1 MKGKGEIAE
10 TFSSFN
16 KSSAKAGYETRIGNV
31 DINPSSVQF
40 YQVLLVLVLLLLL
53 LINRLMIFYAL
64 ASAIVPTLKPFII
77 KLFRQF
83 YKKIYYQSKTFE
95 PIQFIGLARD

>member
-1 MKGKGEIAE
+1 VKGKGEIAE

-40 YQVLLVLVLLLLL
+40 YQVLPVLVLLL

-83 YKKIYYQSKTFE
+83 
-95 PIQFIGLARD
+95 